1 VEAFIEFGQEPLLK
15 FSFAIMVLG
24 LLRVFALTIF
34 GVGRALYIV
43 EDRSLNYRDIA
54 NRTLEW
60 LVLVKRWKKMRPIY
74 SGVSILFHIGLLIVP
89 ILLAAHLS
97 LLFPGGKLTFVSLP
111 QVVADL
117 LALMVIFMG
126 PALFFGR
133 LLHKE
138 SRSISRIQD
147 YF

>member
-1 VEAFIEFGQEPLLK
+1 MEAFIEFGQEPLLK